1 MMMNLVLWLIGLMVV
16 FFIAWYLAIKF
27 AMIAIAFFIGVF
39 VGFAAAKLN
48 LFNKEG

>member
-1 MMMNLVLWLIGLMVV
+1 MMTHLMLWLIGLVVV

-39 VGFAAAKLN
+39 VGFALAKFNIL
-48 LFNKEG
+48 NKER